1 MIAHVAEASE
11 ASGRV
16 LLWLE
21 PGAVSMPQMFEA
33 SVHIAKAYSAA
44 LETVVIDAPAPCAMD
59 GIPSAHVS
67 VLGKSSKPSLNLANV
82 LDSRALLAE
91 RQRREVESRAAD
103 AGVFITHASAGGDAI
118 DRLAEMCLQRGPW
131 NIVAVSRPPSAELP
145 GILSSILANVSGAT
159 GVVVAGRR
167 CAGQALA
174 PLTPNLAVV
183 IEDAERMP
191 SMLRAAER
199 LVKPGGRIHVMI
211 AAETAAAYA
220 ELDHQVRLVTAA
232 MPLCL
237 LQPGG
242 PDFGVTGSWDDA
254 LFRLRACFVIA
265 RFGGTL
271 LGDNRA
277 LTRLLTI
284 SPAPFLLVR

>member
-21 PGAVSMPQMFEA
+21 PGAVSMPQTFDA
-33 SVHIAKAYSAA
+33 SVHIAKAYAAA
-44 LETVVIDAPAPCAMD
+44 LETVVIDGPAPCAVD

-67 VLGKSSKPSLNLANV
+67 LLGKLTKPSLNLAAMP
-82 LDSRALLAE
+82 DARSLLAE
-91 RQRREVESRAAD
+91 RQRREVGTRAAD
-103 AGVFITHASAGGDAI
+103 ANVVISHASAGGDAI

-145 GILSSILANVSGAT
+145 AILSSILANVSGAT

-167 CAGQALA
+167 AAALSA
-174 PLTPNLAVV
+174 DVAVV
-183 IEDAERMP
+183 VEDGERMP

-220 ELDHQVRLVTAA
+220 ELDHQVRLVAVA
-232 MPLCL
+232 LPNCVLH
-237 LQPGG
+237 PGG
-242 PDFGVTGSWDDA
+242 PDFGVTGSWDEA
-254 LFRLRACFVIA
+254 LFRLRAGFVIA

-277 LTRLLTI
+277 LTRLLTL